1 MIGGGLVG
9 CAAAHHLARAGAS
22 VVLLERGQL
31 NREASGRNAGSLHF
45 QLERRMV
52 EHGEGVARQYALSIP
67 LHLDAERT
75 WAGLSDELG
84 EDVEVVQEGGLMLAE
99 TPVEVALLERKGR
112 LERDG
117 GLATEVITGDEART
131 IAPYLSKSVMAAGYC
146 ATEGHANPRL
156 VAPAYARAAARHGAR
171 VRTTCRVVAM
181 GRREGRWHLTVAD
194 HSGAREHA
202 SAPRG
207 SEPGHPRPDPR
218 WRSDT
223 VAADAVLIAAGAWS
237 GDVAAMVNVRLP
249 IVPSALSMMA
259 TERAPRLVGHLVQ
272 HVGRR
277 LSMKQVR
284 DGNVLIGG
292 GWPAALAQRGRG
304 FDTDAPPALLYESIA
319 ANVATA
325 CDVVPE
331 VGRLRIVRAW
341 TGIVGNPADRL
352 PVLGEVRRRPGL
364 FVAAWSNAFTLGPTF
379 ARMVG
384 DLMLTGRSAPAL
396 DVYGPARFDSLNPA

>member
-1 MIGGGLVG
+1 MGLDGPPSPDRPCDVAVIGGGLVG

-22 VVLLERGQL
+22 VVLLERGEL

-67 LHLDAERT
+67 LHLDAQRT
-75 WAGLSDELG
+75 WAGLGQELG
-84 EDVEVVQEGGLMLAE
+84 ADLEIVQEGGLMLAE
-99 TPVEVALLERKGR
+99 TATEVALLEPKHE
-112 LERDG
+112 LERAG
-117 GLATEVITGDEART
+117 GLATEVITGDEARR
-131 IAPYLSKSVMAAGYC
+131 IAPYLSRTVLAAGYC

-171 VRTTCRVVAM
+171 IWTGCRVVAM
-181 GRREGRWHLTVAD
+181 GRRHGRWELAV
-194 HSGAREHA
+194 SSERGGAG
-202 SAPRG
+202 APA
-207 SEPGHPRPDPR
+207 
-218 WRSDT
+218 
-223 VAADAVLIAAGAWS
+223 VVADAVLVAAGAWS
-237 GDVAAMVNVRLP
+237 GDVAAMANVRLP

-259 TERAPRLVGHLVQ
+259 TERTPRLVGHLVQ

-292 GWPAALAQRGRG
+292 GWPSALAQRGAG
-304 FDTDAPPALLYESIA
+304 FDKDAPPALLYESMA

-325 CDVVPE
+325 CEVVPG

-384 DLMLTGRSAPAL
+384 DLILGGRSAPAL
-396 DVYGPARFDSLNPA
+396 ELYGPARFDSLDPA